1 MTQQCKYDEQ
11 LLDYV
16 YGELSETEA
25 RRFAEHLQGCGA
37 CAAQVASFGR
47 VRNEFKNRPP
57 VEPAGESLQRM
68 TALLMQAATESA
80 AAASPAATGGGGKIL
95 QFRSRGLRRLLV
107 NPAGGVMA
115 VAAAALFWVVFRSQ
129 PGSQLGSSSPTSFQ
143 ALPGTASAPA
153 GAAPAPEV
161 PSPVAP
167 AEKNVAPTE
176 GMTATLGGEP
186 RRPDRPA
193 KDDPGGDFG
202 GLRARGPAKELDT
215 VARRSA
221 DEAKPPAVPP
231 QDKREVAQ
239 LAPPLAKPT
248 TGVAL
253 DAPARSKP
261 AYRAAEQQLE
271 QRSAG
276 PAVVALADQSYGKA
290 KKTAGIESEKAAER
304 PAEQWAQPPP
314 PPPAQAAPVQAAP
327 ASPPA
332 REPVRDDEDSVR
344 AGIARTQEQRQQKVV
359 EELANQ
365 ELGSLGAGPPGAASN
380 DGRYAARYPAS
391 SATGKGDSAAN
402 NLGRDDSSAPLTAV
416 KEQLRRGQCT
426 EANAALT
433 KLERS
438 APTLPGLA
446 DTRAE
451 WQSTCAAPLLER
463 RLANEAPEAAAPA
476 PARASKRQYASP
488 APAPPAPPKFPA
500 RKAAKPERS
509 NAKAADALR

>member
-1 MTQQCKYDEQ
+1 M
-11 LLDYV
+11 
-16 YGELSETEA
+16 
-25 RRFAEHLQGCGA
+25 
-37 CAAQVASFGR
+37 
-47 VRNEFKNRPP
+47 
-57 VEPAGESLQRM
+57 
-68 TALLMQAATESA
+68 
-80 AAASPAATGGGGKIL
+80 
-95 QFRSRGLRRLLV
+95 
-107 NPAGGVMA
+107 
-115 VAAAALFWVVFRSQ
+115 
-129 PGSQLGSSSPTSFQ
+129 
-143 ALPGTASAPA
+143 
-153 GAAPAPEV
+153 
-161 PSPVAP
+161 
-167 AEKNVAPTE
+167 
-176 GMTATLGGEP
+176 
-186 RRPDRPA
+186 
-193 KDDPGGDFG
+193 
-202 GLRARGPAKELDT
+202 
-215 VARRSA
+215 
-221 DEAKPPAVPP
+221 
-231 QDKREVAQ
+231 
-239 LAPPLAKPT
+239 
-248 TGVAL
+248 
-253 DAPARSKP
+253 
-261 AYRAAEQQLE
+261 
-271 QRSAG
+271 
-276 PAVVALADQSYGKA
+276 
-290 KKTAGIESEKAAER
+290 
-304 PAEQWAQPPP
+304 
-314 PPPAQAAPVQAAP
+314 
-327 ASPPA
+327 
-332 REPVRDDEDSVR
+332 R

-509 NAKAADALR
+509 NAKAADTAR